1 MDYRASHKN
10 ASIPPRK
17 ARYVVDMVRGKDVNE
32 AFEILTFTN
41 KRASGFVKKI
51 LASAVANASAA
62 AGVNV
67 NKLFIR
73 EARVDGGPAIQTV
86 PMPGPMGRALPVRRR
101 LSHIHLVLTER
112 DAQAKEAVA
121 AQAPAKA
128 KSEAKSTKKE
138 SKGSA
143 VSAKSKKK

>member
-1 MDYRASHKN
+1 MDFRASHKN
-10 ASIPPRK
+10 AAIPPRK

-41 KRASGFVKKI
+41 KRASSFVKKI

-62 AGVNV
+62 QGVNV
-67 NKLFIR
+67 NQLFIR
-73 EARVDGGPAIQTV
+73 EARVDGGPAIPTV

-112 DAQAKEAVA
+112 GESVA
-121 AQAPAKA
+121 ATKSAEKPAASA
-128 KSEAKSTKKE
+128 KTEKKETTKK
-138 SKGSA
+138 A
-143 VSAKSKKK
+143 TSAKSKKK